1 MSVERRV
8 SIVLGGI
15 FGTIAST
22 VVYLAIGALAHHLLV
37 APYFDPYRMMSWG
50 VLLGWPMIFL
60 YCAVLF
66 IMFIGGAIMAIAGLY
81 EKEWHVAGFGAVLW
95 VAAWFGW
102 RLFF

>member
-1 MSVERRV
+1 MSVERRI
-8 SIVLGGI
+8 SILLSGI

-50 VLLGWPMIFL
+50 VVLGWPIIFC
-60 YCAVLF
+60 YVFMVFSA
-66 IMFIGGAIMAIAGLY
+66 FIGGAVMLVIGMFEKDGVLAGI
-81 EKEWHVAGFGAVLW
+81 GAVLFA
-95 VAAWFGW
+95 AAWFGW